1 MHRLAAGPGLALWM
15 GLALLMS
22 LPLAARSAAA
32 QELPPHQQ
40 PGKVGAALVLAGP
53 VGNYGAVAAYQ
64 LHPAI
69 EVQAGFVMQSVKVND
84 RTGTATATASAN
96 VTTPLV
102 RARLWPMERHNLI
115 AEVGA
120 AAMIYDLQAD
130 GSDLAGN
137 SIHYKRGA
145 TSPLLF
151 AGGGYGLRTD
161 AGFRLAV
168 LMGWMQYLGG
178 AGESTVTTTGAFDA
192 GDRASMKQTFDD
204 STDRLVEARPYV
216 ELSAGWMF

>member
-1 MHRLAAGPGLALWM
+1 MHRLAAGLS
-15 GLALLMS
+15 LALLIS

-40 PGKVGAALVLAGP
+40 PGRVGAALVLAGP
-53 VGNYGAVAAYQ
+53 VGLYGAVASYQ
-64 LHPAI
+64 LHPMI
-69 EVQAGFVMQSVKVND
+69 EVQAGLVTQSVKAD
-84 RTGTATATASAN
+84 SSSGSARASASAN

-102 RARLWPMERHNLI
+102 RARLWPFERHNLI

-120 AAMIYDLQAD
+120 AAMIYELRAD
-130 GSDLAGN
+130 GSDQAGN
-137 SIHYKRGA
+137 SIHYVRGA

-192 GDRASMKQTFDD
+192 GDRASMKQSLDKT
-204 STDRLVEARPYV
+204 TDGLVEARPYV

>member
-1 MHRLAAGPGLALWM
+1 M
-15 GLALLMS
+15 
-22 LPLAARSAAA
+22 
-32 QELPPHQQ
+32 
-40 PGKVGAALVLAGP
+40 LAGP
-53 VGNYGAVAAYQ
+53 VGNYGAVAGYQ
-64 LHPAI
+64 LHPAV
-69 EVQAGFVMQSVKVND
+69 EVQAGFVMQSVKVESSS
-84 RTGTATATASAN
+84 GSATANASAN
-96 VTTPLV
+96 VTTPLI
-102 RARLWPMERHNLI
+102 RARLWPFARHNVI

-120 AAMIYDLQAD
+120 AAMIYELQAD
-130 GSDLAGN
+130 GSDPAGN
-137 SIHYKRGA
+137 SILYKRGA

-178 AGESTVTTTGAFDA
+178 AGDSTVTTTGSFDA
-192 GDRASMKQTFDD
+192 SDRASMKQTFDD